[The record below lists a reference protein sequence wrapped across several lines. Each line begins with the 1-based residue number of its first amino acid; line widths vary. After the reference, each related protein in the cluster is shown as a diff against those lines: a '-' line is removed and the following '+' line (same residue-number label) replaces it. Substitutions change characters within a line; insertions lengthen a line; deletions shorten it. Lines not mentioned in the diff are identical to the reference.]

1 MLYLLEVEPP
11 LKPTVHLITII
22 ASCSQMHLQ
31 QILLPS
37 QSGAVSQIHCFP
49 DSSPGQSYQ
58 ISHIAQK
65 TASGWDKCTH
75 SAANICTCFHTGTA
89 LPQMRDFMVFL
100 SFFFLIWC
108 TQHTLQP
115 NQSLQA
121 YWLGKQT
128 NNTVWSTLLDS
139 WAFWHSF
146 PKYSYQ
152 LDSLLQRHTKVSQG
166 PTTWMASARSSMFCI
181 LWGLLSSFPCTSTA
195 LPKVRSLRNQ
205 EQQQLTSCWYKL
217 FNSSRLYLV

>member
-11 LKPTVHLITII
+11 WKPTVHLITII

-58 ISHIAQK
+58 INHVAQK

-100 SFFFLIWC
+100 PFFFPHLMYSTYIAAKSKSAGILSWK
-108 TQHTLQP
+108 TNKQHSLKHTAGQLGILAFIP
-115 NQSLQA
+115 KVLLPVGLPAAATYQSITRSHHMNGFSSQLHV
-121 YWLGKQT
+121 LHL
-128 NNTVWSTLLDS
+128 VR
-139 WAFWHSF
+139 AFDQF
-146 PKYSYQ
+146 P
-152 LDSLLQRHTKVSQG
+152 LH
-166 PTTWMASARSSMFCI
+166 FH
-181 LWGLLSSFPCTSTA
+181 CTSKSQVSTKPRA
-195 LPKVRSLRNQ
+195 
-205 EQQQLTSCWYKL
+205 TTIH
-217 FNSSRLYLV
+217 